1 MPSWTNDCGV
11 LLYVEES
18 KREREEKKKRKE
30 QIERIDQQA
39 I

>member
-1 MPSWTNDCGV
+1 V

>member
-1 MPSWTNDCGV
+1 V

-30 QIERIDQQA
+30 KIERIDQQA